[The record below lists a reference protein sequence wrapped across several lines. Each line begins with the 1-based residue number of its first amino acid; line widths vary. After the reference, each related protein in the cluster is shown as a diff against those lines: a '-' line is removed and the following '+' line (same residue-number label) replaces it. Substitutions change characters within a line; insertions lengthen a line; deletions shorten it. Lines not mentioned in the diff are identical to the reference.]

1 VRSLSRLRRP
11 SSRDALRR
19 AAAALA
25 AAAAFY
31 ALPATLGFAFGGRG
45 WWYALPAANV
55 LGLAA
60 VAIWRWSPLSV
71 LGGRAFLWRF
81 PLAWLA
87 AGIWIGVWAHIIPGG
102 VGGCFE

>member
-1 VRSLSRLRRP
+1 
-11 SSRDALRR
+11 
-19 AAAALA
+19 
-25 AAAAFY
+25 
-31 ALPATLGFAFGGRG
+31 
-45 WWYALPAANV
+45 V